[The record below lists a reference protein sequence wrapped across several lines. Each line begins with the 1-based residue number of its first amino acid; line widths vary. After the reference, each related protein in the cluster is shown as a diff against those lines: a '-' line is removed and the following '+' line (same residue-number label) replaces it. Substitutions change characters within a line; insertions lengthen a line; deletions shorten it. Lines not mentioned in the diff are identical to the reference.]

1 MALATTCPQ
10 CKTSFKVVPDQL
22 KLRRGLVRCGMCQ
35 HVFSGIDYIS
45 QVLPAATTSKNASIP
60 KSTPASADTDTDNE
74 ENLNT
79 AFFIPDTVLAP
90 TTQMMTEAFES
101 RVNREST
108 ELAKPPSSIK
118 LREDDA
124 LLRSGAPKSALFDQS
139 DEQELSAVN
148 FFSGDEQRKG
158 MKGFANRNELFLAV
172 AGIALVSLL
181 LLQLL
186 VGARHSMAAHFPSL
200 SPAIEA
206 ISSLAGLKV
215 ETPRALDRLTIESF
229 EFQASNTPDIYSLS
243 AILRNGASHVVH
255 WPAIELSLTDTA
267 GSVLL
272 RKVLLPGEYLKTMLP
287 ALGNVDLGQAE
298 KMGLK
303 PIGELPIKLAL
314 EITDINPSG
323 FSAAIFYP

>member
-108 ELAKPPSSIK
+108 
-118 LREDDA
+118 A